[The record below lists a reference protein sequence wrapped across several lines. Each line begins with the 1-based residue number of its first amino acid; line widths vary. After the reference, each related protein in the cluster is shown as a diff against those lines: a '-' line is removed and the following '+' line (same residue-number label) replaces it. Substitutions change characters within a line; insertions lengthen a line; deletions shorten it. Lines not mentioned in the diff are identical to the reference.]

1 MKILLVNTTRGLCFF
16 SNKRRTIDVKQSL
29 TPPIGLLYVA
39 GALEDYGHKVE
50 IIEYFLEDNPDEK
63 IISSIASYDV
73 VGIETYTLGKED
85 TFHIAKQIKQFDE
98 SIPIIIGGPHC
109 TFYPE
114 RALID
119 IPYANVSVCGEGE
132 HVINHILESI
142 TNNKKLDSIPGL
154 YYKKKDEIKKTK
166 DPVVIKDLD
175 SLPFPSRYLVDKY
188 EYGKMNNV
196 FFYKLK
202 TTAMLSSRG
211 CPYRCRFCTR
221 HVTTIKTFRK
231 RSAKNVLREL
241 QEINEKYRSV
251 FISDDNFFA
260 DKKRAEVIFDE
271 IIKMNLDLEI
281 YLNGRVDSA
290 DRALYEKMKKAGV
303 KHIYFGIESGNQKV
317 LDYYNKKITIDQVKN
332 AVKLSNEMD
341 FFTIGYFILGA
352 EIEHEKEINQTIKF
366 ASSLHLDL
374 SLFQPLYLSRGSD
387 LWFEAVKAGKIKE
400 DDKFLSFPSSSE
412 YNLANFKIE
421 EIDDYCGI
429 AFKEV
434 HFKPSY
440 LLREIIRSFKRKNI
454 NFLKI
459 GVNQFF

>member
-1 MKILLVNTTRGLCFF
+1 MKILLVNTTQGLCFF
-16 SNKRRTIDVKQSL
+16 SNKKRNTDVKQSL
-29 TPPIGLLYVA
+29 NPPIGLLYVA
-39 GALEDYGHKVE
+39 RALEDYGHKVE
-50 IIEYFLEDNPDEK
+50 IIEYFLEDNPDKK
-63 IISSIASYDV
+63 IISSIASYDA

-85 TFHIAKQIKQFDE
+85 TLHIAKQIKQCDE

-142 TNNKKLDSIPGL
+142 INNKKLDSIPGL
-154 YYKKKDEIKKTK
+154 YYKKGDEIKKTK

-188 EYGKMNNV
+188 EYGKVNNV
-196 FFYKLK
+196 FFYKPK

-221 HVTTIKTFRK
+221 HVTTIRTFRK
-231 RSAKNVLREL
+231 RSVKNVLREL
-241 QEINEKYRSV
+241 QKINEKYRSV

-260 DKKRAEVIFDE
+260 DKKRAELIFDD

-290 DRALYEKMKKAGV
+290 DRILYEKMKKAGV

-317 LDYYNKKITIDQVKN
+317 LDYYNKKITIDQAKK
-332 AVKLSNEMD
+332 AVKLSNEMN
-341 FFTIGYFILGA
+341 FFTVGFFILGA
-352 EIEHEKEINQTIKF
+352 EIEHEKEINQTIRF

-374 SLFQPLYLSRGSD
+374 SFFQPLYLSRGSD

-400 DDKFLSFPSSSE
+400 DEKFLSIPSSSE
-412 YNLANFKIE
+412 HNLANFETE
-421 EIDDYCGI
+421 EIENYCEI

-434 HFKPSY
+434 HFKTSY